1 MIAMRFLVVV
11 CLVVAAAIADEETY
25 DDKYDNLD
33 VKEILNNKRLLQAYI
48 DCMLEKGKCT
58 PEGKTLKDHLSD
70 ALASGCAKCTE
81 NQKKGAQ
88 IVIDHLIKNEL
99 ASWKELTA
107 KYDPEGA
114 YSKKYEGL
122 AKEHGITI
130 PE

>member
-1 MIAMRFLVVV
+1 MRFLVVL
-11 CLVVAAAIADEETY
+11 CLVVAAAIAEEKY
-25 DDKYDNLD
+25 DDKYDNVN
-33 VKEILNNKRLLQAYI
+33 VKEILANKRLLQAYI

-58 PEGKTLKDHLSD
+58 PEGKELKDHLSD
-70 ALASGCAKCTE
+70 ALATGCEKCTE

-99 ASWKELTA
+99 ASWKELSA
-107 KYDPEGA
+107 KYDHDGK
-114 YSKKYEGL
+114 YSKKYEGI